1 MVVATKENAGLCGE
15 QFEEITLA
23 TIIQKIIR
31 LAPIIL
37 LLMMIFVDRGNMVH
51 VTGFLFLLFLYTF
64 ILVSRVLY
72 AKRSWHKEFN
82 DENYVNDPNIK
93 KMQDLRGLN

>member
-1 MVVATKENAGLCGE
+1 M
-15 QFEEITLA
+15 A

-37 LLMMIFVDRGNMVH
+37 LLLMIFVDRNNMVH

-93 KMQDLRGLN
+93 KMKDLIENFDK

>member
-1 MVVATKENAGLCGE
+1 M
-15 QFEEITLA
+15 A

-37 LLMMIFVDRGNMVH
+37 LLLMIFVDRGNMFH

-93 KMQDLRGLN
+93 KMQDLIEKFDK

>member
-1 MVVATKENAGLCGE
+1 M
-15 QFEEITLA
+15 A

-37 LLMMIFVDRGNMVH
+37 LLLMIFVDRGNMVH

-64 ILVSRVLY
+64 ILVERLLY

-93 KMQDLRGLN
+93 KMQDLIEKFDK

>member
-1 MVVATKENAGLCGE
+1 M
-15 QFEEITLA
+15 A

-37 LLMMIFVDRGNMVH
+37 LLLMIFVDRGNMVH

-64 ILVSRVLY
+64 ILVARVLY

-93 KMQDLRGLN
+93 KMQDLIKKFDK

>member
-1 MVVATKENAGLCGE
+1 MG
-15 QFEEITLA
+15 

-37 LLMMIFVDRGNMVH
+37 LLLMIFVDRGNMVH

-93 KMQDLRGLN
+93 KMQDLIEKFDK

>member
-1 MVVATKENAGLCGE
+1 M
-15 QFEEITLA
+15 A

-37 LLMMIFVDRGNMVH
+37 LLLMIFVDRGNMLH
-51 VTGFLFLLFLYTF
+51 VTVFLFLLFLYTF

-93 KMQDLRGLN
+93 KMQDLIEKFDK

>member
-1 MVVATKENAGLCGE
+1 M
-15 QFEEITLA
+15 A

-37 LLMMIFVDRGNMVH
+37 LLLMIFVDRSNMVH

-82 DENYVNDPNIK
+82 DKDYANDASII
-93 KMQDLRGLN
+93 KMQDLIEKFDK

>member
-1 MVVATKENAGLCGE
+1 MC
-15 QFEEITLA
+15 IRDR
-23 TIIQKIIR
+23 IR

-37 LLMMIFVDRGNMVH
+37 LLLMIFVDRGNMVH

-93 KMQDLRGLN
+93 KMQDLIEKFDK

>member
-1 MVVATKENAGLCGE
+1 M
-15 QFEEITLA
+15 A

-37 LLMMIFVDRGNMVH
+37 LLLMIVVDRGNKVH

-93 KMQDLRGLN
+93 KMQDLIEKFDK

>member
-1 MVVATKENAGLCGE
+1 MPV
-15 QFEEITLA
+15 
-23 TIIQKIIR
+23 
-31 LAPIIL
+31 IL
-37 LLMMIFVDRGNMVH
+37 LLLMIFVDRGNMAH
-51 VTGFLFLLFLYTF
+51 VTGFLFLLFFYTF

-93 KMQDLRGLN
+93 KMQDLIEKFDK

>member
-1 MVVATKENAGLCGE
+1 
-15 QFEEITLA
+15 
-23 TIIQKIIR
+23 
-31 LAPIIL
+31 
-37 LLMMIFVDRGNMVH
+37 MIFVDRGNMVH

-82 DENYVNDPNIK
+82 DESYAKDESILKMKDLIK
-93 KMQDLRGLN
+93 KFDK

>member
-1 MVVATKENAGLCGE
+1 M
-15 QFEEITLA
+15 A

-37 LLMMIFVDRGNMVH
+37 LLLMIFVDRSNMVH

-82 DENYVNDPNIK
+82 DKNYVNDPNIK
-93 KMQDLRGLN
+93 KMQEAIEKFDK